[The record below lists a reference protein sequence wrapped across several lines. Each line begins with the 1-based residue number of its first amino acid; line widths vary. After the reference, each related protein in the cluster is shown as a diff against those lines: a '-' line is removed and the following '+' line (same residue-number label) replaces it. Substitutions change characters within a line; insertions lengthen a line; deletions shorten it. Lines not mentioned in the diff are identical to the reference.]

1 MPFPRC
7 SSCCAGRIHMK
18 NAWPVLRSAALWVVS
33 GLHFFVVAP
42 LLVLLGIFLDA
53 HKHDWLQRG
62 FCTRIAFLS
71 GAKIEVCR
79 SPRFDAS
86 RTCFF
91 VSNHVNVF
99 DPFMLY
105 CAIPQF
111 VRGWE
116 LESHFK
122 IPAYGR
128 LMKRFGN
135 VPVPDVRRRSDLKRM
150 WRLTQEA
157 IDSGTSLIIFPEA
170 KRTRDGHV
178 NEFQDGGFR
187 VAQQLGIP
195 IVPVSLVG
203 SFQHHRTGHWMLW
216 PGKITIHL
224 HDTMETMGLSKQDV
238 PALGERVRAIISA
251 PVEAAL
257 NAKRANT
264 APAMNIQQ
272 ESQS

>member
-1 MPFPRC
+1 
-7 SSCCAGRIHMK
+7 MK
-18 NAWPVLRSAALWVVS
+18 KTWPVLRSALLWVIS
-33 GLHFFVVAP
+33 ALHFFFVVP
-42 LLVLLGIFLDA
+42 VLVLLGIFLDSR
-53 HKHDWLQRG
+53 KHDGLQRG
-62 FCTRIAFLS
+62 LCRRIAFLS
-71 GAKIEVCR
+71 GARVEVCR
-79 SPRFDAS
+79 SPGFDSA

-91 VSNHVNVF
+91 FSNHVNLF

-122 IPAYGR
+122 IPAYGW

-135 VPVPDVRRRSDLKRM
+135 VPVPDVRRPSDLKRM

-157 IDSGTSLIIFPEA
+157 IDSGTSLVIFSEA

-187 VAQQLGIP
+187 VAQQLGVP

-224 HDTMETMGLSKQDV
+224 HDTMETTGLRKEDV
-238 PALGERVRAIISA
+238 PALRDRVRAIISA

-257 NAKRANT
+257 QAERAT
-264 APAMNIQQ
+264 REPAI
-272 ESQS
+272 ESRP

>member
-1 MPFPRC
+1 
-7 SSCCAGRIHMK
+7 MK
-18 NAWPVLRSAALWVVS
+18 NTWPAVRSAALWVVS

-53 HKHDWLQRG
+53 HRYDWLQRG
-62 FCTRIAFLS
+62 FCRRIAFLS
-71 GAKIEVCR
+71 GAKVEVCR
-79 SPRFDAS
+79 CPGFDAS

-91 VSNHVNVF
+91 FSNHVNFF
-99 DPFMLY
+99 DPFLLY

-122 IPAYGR
+122 IPAYGW

-135 VPVPDVRRRSDLKRM
+135 VPVPNVRRPSDLKRM

-157 IDSGTSLIIFPEA
+157 INSGTSLIIFPEA
-170 KRTRDGHV
+170 KRTRNGHL

-203 SFQHHRTGHWMLW
+203 SFQDHRTGHWMLW

-224 HDTMETMGLSKQDV
+224 HDTIETTGLRKEDV
-238 PALGERVRAIISA
+238 PVLRDRVRAIISA
-251 PVEAAL
+251 PVEAGLKAE
-257 NAKRANT
+257 RTNT
-264 APAMNIQQ
+264 PTAMDIQQ